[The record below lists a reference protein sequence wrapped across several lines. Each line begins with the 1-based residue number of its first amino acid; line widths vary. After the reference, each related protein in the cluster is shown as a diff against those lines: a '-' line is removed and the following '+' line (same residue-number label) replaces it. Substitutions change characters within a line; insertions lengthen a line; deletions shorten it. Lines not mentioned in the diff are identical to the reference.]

1 MKNRIETKFLE
12 LKNLNKKFFACFL
25 TSGDPTNK
33 IFENLLLLLP
43 KLGSNLIE
51 IGLPF
56 SDPMAD
62 GPTIQR
68 SSQRAIKSGI
78 NIKKTLNTIRKFR
91 EHDSSTPIVLMGY
104 FNPIYQ
110 FGLKDFFYKSNKSGV
125 DGLIIVDLPPEEDS
139 LIKNLSEE
147 YNIHNIRLIA
157 PTTSKERIKKISKSS
172 RGFLYYVSVM
182 GITGTKKPSINEV
195 KKSVDS
201 IKKIS
206 NLPVLVGFGINS
218 YDQITKINKFADG
231 CVVGSAIIKIIEEAI
246 EKKEQEKKI
255 LEKVAN
261 FLLKLNRG

>member
-1 MKNRIETKFLE
+1 M
-12 LKNLNKKFFACFL
+12 
-25 TSGDPTNK
+25 
-33 IFENLLLLLP
+33 
-43 KLGSNLIE
+43 
-51 IGLPF
+51 
-56 SDPMAD
+56 
-62 GPTIQR
+62 
-68 SSQRAIKSGI
+68 
-78 NIKKTLNTIRKFR
+78 
-91 EHDSSTPIVLMGY
+91 
-104 FNPIYQ
+104 
-110 FGLKDFFYKSNKSGV
+110 
-125 DGLIIVDLPPEEDS
+125 IIVDLPPEEDS

-246 EKKEQEKKI
+246 EKKNKKKI